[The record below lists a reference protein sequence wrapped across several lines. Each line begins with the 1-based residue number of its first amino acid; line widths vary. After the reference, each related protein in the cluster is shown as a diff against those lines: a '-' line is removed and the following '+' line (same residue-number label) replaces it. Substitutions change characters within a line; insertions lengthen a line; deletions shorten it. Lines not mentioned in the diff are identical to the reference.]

1 MKRDTRYIIAE
12 QAQRIIQG
20 GTPTPD
26 SEVRKD
32 ELVIY
37 VDQAF
42 GQMVK
47 QSFYQNKA
55 EGVSWIDGTFVYSF
69 VQEVKEDKMLGMSY
83 IKIPST
89 YVSLPLGMG
98 IHTVSDVKSQFDTFV
113 PTNPNFLG
121 LSRGLAVGKL
131 GGRRGYYIDNTKMYF
146 INLSPSD
153 CVDNV
158 LVKLAGGIQSDELD
172 PEVDIPLD
180 MQDQLLRLTVEL
192 YMQQRLAKKDE
203 LNDNSE
209 D

>member
-1 MKRDTRYIIAE
+1 
-12 QAQRIIQG
+12 
-20 GTPTPD
+20 
-26 SEVRKD
+26 VRKD

-192 YMQQRLAKKDE
+192 YMQQRRAKKDE

>member
-192 YMQQRLAKKDE
+192 YMQQRRAKKDE

>member
-69 VQEVKEDKMLGMSY
+69 VEEVKKDKMLDMSY

-131 GGRRGYYIDNTKMYF
+131 GGRRGYYVDNTKMYF

-192 YMQQRLAKKDE
+192 YMQQRQAPKDD
-203 LNDNSE
+203 LNDNSK

>member
-55 EGVSWIDGTFVYSF
+55 EGVSWIDGNFVYSF
-69 VQEVKEDKMLGMSY
+69 VEEVKEDKMLGLSY
-83 IKIPST
+83 VRIPST

-98 IHTVSDVKSQFDTFV
+98 IHSVSDVKSQFDTFV

-121 LSRGLAVGKL
+121 LSRGLLVGNL
-131 GGRRGYYIDNTKMYF
+131 GGRRGYYVENTKMYF

-158 LVKLAGGIQSDELD
+158 LIKLAGGIQSDELD
-172 PEVDIPLD
+172 PDVDIPLD
-180 MQDQLLRLTVEL
+180 MQEQLVRTTVEL
-192 YMQQRLAKKDE
+192 YMKQRQMPKDE
-203 LNDNSE
+203 LNDNSK

>member
-192 YMQQRLAKKDE
+192 YMQQRRSKKDE

>member
-55 EGVSWIDGTFVYSF
+55 EGVSWIDGNFVYSF
-69 VQEVKEDKMLGMSY
+69 VEEVKEDKMLGLSY
-83 IKIPST
+83 VRIPST

-98 IHTVSDVKSQFDTFV
+98 IHSVSDVKSQFDTFV

-121 LSRGLAVGKL
+121 LSRGLLVGNL
-131 GGRRGYYIDNTKMYF
+131 GGRRGYYVENTKMYF

-158 LVKLAGGIQSDELD
+158 LIKLAGGIQSDELD
-172 PEVDIPLD
+172 PDVDIPLD
-180 MQDQLLRLTVEL
+180 MQEQLVRITVEL
-192 YMQQRLAKKDE
+192 YMKQRQMPKDE
-203 LNDNSE
+203 LNDNSK

>member
-153 CVDNV
+153 CIDNV

-192 YMQQRLAKKDE
+192 YTQQRLARKDE
-203 LNDNSE
+203 LNDNSK

>member
-192 YMQQRLAKKDE
+192 YTQQRRAKKDE

>member
-20 GTPTPD
+20 GTPTSD

-55 EGVSWIDGTFVYSF
+55 EGVSWIDGNFVYSF
-69 VQEVKEDKMLGMSY
+69 VEEVKEDKMLGLSY
-83 IKIPST
+83 VRIPST

-98 IHTVSDVKSQFDTFV
+98 IHSVSDVKSQFDTFV

-121 LSRGLAVGKL
+121 LSRGLLVGNL
-131 GGRRGYYIDNTKMYF
+131 GGRRGYYVENTKG
-146 INLSPSD
+146 
-153 CVDNV
+153 
-158 LVKLAGGIQSDELD
+158 KE
-172 PEVDIPLD
+172 
-180 MQDQLLRLTVEL
+180 T
-192 YMQQRLAKKDE
+192 
-203 LNDNSE
+203 
-209 D
+209 

>member
-153 CVDNV
+153 CIDNV

-192 YMQQRLAKKDE
+192 YTQQRRARKDE
-203 LNDNSE
+203 LNDNSK